1 MPPPDFDRA
10 RQYALN
16 RLTHEL
22 SPQLVYHSLWHTQDD
37 VVPAAERLAAL
48 AGVEAMD
55 KLLLSTAAW
64 YHDVGFVVQRVNHED
79 VGMQIVSDV
88 LPKFGYTPEQIDRIR
103 GMIAA
108 TKLPQSP
115 RTLLEEIL
123 ADADLDALGREDFL
137 PRSQV
142 LRAEL
147 AEFGATSTDKEWL
160 QVQLDFQ
167 QGHRYFTQAARTLRG
182 PQKEKNTALVIKLL
196 SDFPD

>member
-1 MPPPDFDRA
+1 MPPPDLDRA

-16 RLTHEL
+16 RLTTEL
-22 SPQLVYHSLWHTQDD
+22 SPQLVYHSLWRTQDD

-48 AGVEAMD
+48 AGVNSLDM
-55 KLLLSTAAW
+55 LLLSTAAW
-64 YHDVGFVVQRVNHED
+64 FHDVGFVIQRVNHED
-79 VGMQIVSDV
+79 VGMQIAAEV
-88 LPKFGYTPEQIDRIR
+88 LPQFGYTPEHIGRIR

-115 RTLLEEIL
+115 HTLLEEIL

-167 QGHRYFTQAARTLRG
+167 QGHRYFTEVARTLRG
-182 PQKEKNTALVIKLL
+182 PQKAKNTALVIRLL
-196 SDFPD
+196 SEFPD

>member
-1 MPPPDFDRA
+1 MLPPDFDRA

-16 RLTHEL
+16 RLTNEL

-37 VVPAAERLAAL
+37 VVPAAERLAVL
-48 AGVEAMD
+48 AGVDELNR
-55 KLLLSTAAW
+55 LLLSTAAW
-64 YHDVGFVVQRVNHED
+64 YHDVGFVIQRVNHED
-79 VGMQIVSDV
+79 VGMQIASDV
-88 LPKFGYTPEQIDRIR
+88 LPQFGYTLEQIDRIR

-196 SDFPD
+196 SEFPD